1 MDRTF
6 KPIVFFAAAAL
17 FLGSAAVLLFPH
29 LRREDRSPHQ
39 QNAEQPDDLAPG
51 NADGHEEDVAV
62 LLKRRSDR
70 SALNPAK
77 TLAERDK
84 AKYDVGE
91 MRNEAEDMLRRFRGS
106 PEERRDVINECREG
120 TDLLRMIGDL
130 AAESYELMTPEEL
143 EKAREEFEKNY
154 RAQLDYLQSGRLQRM
169 LKTPEEQ
176 EVIGSTFEAAQDFLE
191 RLDEAL
197 NAAGY

>member
-6 KPIVFFAAAAL
+6 KNIAILAAAAL
-17 FLGSAAVLLFPH
+17 FLGAAAVILSPH
-29 LRREDRSPHQ
+29 LRQEDHVPFQ
-39 QNAEQPDDLAPG
+39 QNAEQLDEVTLDDLSG
-51 NADGHEEDVAV
+51 QEDTSGS
-62 LLKRRSDR
+62 LKKRTNRSDR
-70 SALNPAK
+70 NSAK

-91 MRNEAEDMLRRFRGS
+91 MRNEAEDMLKRFRGT
-106 PEERRDVINECREG
+106 PEERQDVIKECKEG
-120 TDLLRMIGDL
+120 TEFLLAIRDLTV
-130 AAESYELMTPEEL
+130 ESYESMTSDEL
-143 EKAREEFEKNY
+143 EKARDEFEKNY

-191 RLDEAL
+191 RIDEAL
-197 NAAGY
+197 HAAGY